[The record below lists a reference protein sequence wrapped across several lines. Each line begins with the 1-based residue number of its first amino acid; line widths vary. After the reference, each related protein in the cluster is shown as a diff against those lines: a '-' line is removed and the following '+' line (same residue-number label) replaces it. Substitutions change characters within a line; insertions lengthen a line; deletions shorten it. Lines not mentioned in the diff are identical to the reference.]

1 MLKHLLLGRCRR
13 QSQIFFSVNMEILKF
28 QVVDP
33 GKNINLVKLWQAG
46 VIIAK
51 SEEVG
56 RDWLRLHFKFKVDV
70 SPKVFNRGR
79 NARHVFI
86 FKQGFFVYDVRQ
98 LLPLLPIQGRN
109 LLL

>member
-1 MLKHLLLGRCRR
+1 MN
-13 QSQIFFSVNMEILKF
+13 IVKF

-33 GKNINLVKLWQAG
+33 GKNINSVKLWQAG

-51 SEEVG
+51 SEELS
-56 RDWLRLHFKFKVDV
+56 RDWLRLHIKLKVDV

-86 FKQGFFVYDVRQ
+86 FK
-98 LLPLLPIQGRN
+98 
-109 LLL
+109 